1 MVKLRQRLGG
11 LLCAV
16 TATLASAAF
25 ASEQGFPFAR
35 ELMLDVAPM
44 RGSKRVPIIEIAE
57 NGTAVI
63 QLWCASTRGQASV
76 DQGSITIVADQVPPT
91 QCDPERQARDDSLL
105 AALTQVTNWRRQGEV
120 VEFQGATK
128 LRFRLMKN

>member
-1 MVKLRQRLGG
+1 MAKLRQRLAG

-16 TATLASAAF
+16 TATLAWPAF

-35 ELMLDVAPM
+35 ELMLDMPPM

-57 NGTAVI
+57 NGAAVI
-63 QLWCASTRGQASV
+63 QLWCASTRGQASI

-91 QCDPERQARDDSLL
+91 QCDPERQARDDILL
-105 AALTQVTNWRRQGEV
+105 AALAQVTNWRRQGEV

-128 LRFRLMKN
+128 LRFRLMTN